1 MRTLVGNLGFMLLLA
16 LLAFAGWRI
25 AGQMQAERYATVEP
39 GRSLH
44 WRPQYPQAMLALARR
59 QLDQGEH
66 EAAQATGRRLL
77 AAEPLQGEAFRILAA
92 VADHRQQPA
101 QALALYRIAA
111 HRAPRDAQAHAWLAQ
126 HYLQQGAYAPALAEI
141 DRVLRM
147 SPERAARVVP
157 VLVEMARERDFAA
170 ALATALQANPPWR
183 PAVLRALGKH
193 SATDAQAEMQ
203 VLQALQAQGGL
214 NAQEFAGWLDS
225 LLAQGRWGQ
234 AYARWAGT
242 VMGESDRL
250 PRVYNGDFEQAPTGV
265 GFDWRLKPVPG
276 VLLGI
281 EDAGGGQ
288 GMAAR
293 MRFLGRAVAGSG
305 LEQPLMLPAGRF
317 RMRLDVR
324 AQGLRSGLGL
334 QWQVVCADGAG
345 VIARSDAIDGSF
357 DWRRLDIDFTVPDK
371 RCNGQWLRLV
381 NPVAAGA
388 GQVVV
393 GELWIDGVAV
403 ESRS

>member
-1 MRTLVGNLGFMLLLA
+1 MRALAGNVVLLVLLT
-16 LLAFAGWRI
+16 FAGWRI
-25 AGQMQAERYATVEP
+25 AGQMQAERYAGVEP
-39 GRSLH
+39 ERSLR
-44 WRPQYPQAMLALARR
+44 WRPQHPQAMLALARG
-59 QLDQGEH
+59 QLDRGEH
-66 EAAQATGRRLL
+66 AAAQATARSLL

-193 SATDAQAEMQ
+193 SATDAQAETQ

-234 AYARWAGT
+234 AYARWAGS
-242 VMGESDRL
+242 VMGDSDRL
-250 PRVYNGDFEQAPTGV
+250 PRVYNGDFERVPTGV
-265 GFDWRLKPVPG
+265 GFDWRLKQVPG
-276 VLLGI
+276 VLVGV
-281 EDAGGGQ
+281 EAGAGQ
-288 GMAAR
+288 GMAAHL
-293 MRFLGRAVAGSG
+293 RFLGRSVASGG
-305 LEQPLMLPAGRF
+305 LEQPLLLSAGHFRL
-317 RMRLDVR
+317 RMRVR
-324 AQGLRSGLGL
+324 GQSLRSALGL
-334 QWQVVCADGAG
+334 QWQVVCADGGG
-345 VIARSDAIDGSF
+345 VVARSAPLDGSF
-357 DWRRLDIDFTVPDK
+357 GWRLLDVEFTVPAD
-371 RCNGQWLRLV
+371 RCHGQWLRLV
-381 NPVAAGA
+381 NPVPTGPA
-388 GQVVV
+388 QVVT
-393 GELWIDGVAV
+393 GDLWVDGVVV
-403 ESRS
+403 EPGG